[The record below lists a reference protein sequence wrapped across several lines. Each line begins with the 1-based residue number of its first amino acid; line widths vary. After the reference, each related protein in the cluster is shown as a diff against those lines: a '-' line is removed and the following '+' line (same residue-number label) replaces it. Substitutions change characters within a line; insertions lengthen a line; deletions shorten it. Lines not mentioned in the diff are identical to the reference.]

1 MCRGGSA
8 ECGGSFSTS
17 RFHGASN
24 GGGLM
29 LDKSHK
35 LAVDAAKGDKARAK
49 LEDQT
54 FKDAMAQLEA
64 DYIKA
69 WKSTGMNDATA
80 REKLYLAVKMLDQ
93 FESHLVNVMNDGKL
107 ARSQIELMS
116 RNKAA

>member
-1 MCRGGSA
+1 
-8 ECGGSFSTS
+8 
-17 RFHGASN
+17 
-24 GGGLM
+24 M

-64 DYIKA
+64 DYIAA
-69 WKSTGMNDATA
+69 WKMTGFNDATA
-80 REKLYLAVKMLDQ
+80 REKLWLSIKTLEN
-93 FESHLVNVMNDGKL
+93 FEQHLITVMNNGRL
-107 ARSQIELMS
+107 ARREIEAMS

>member
-24 GGGLM
+24 GGGQM

-35 LAVDAAKGDKARAK
+35 LVVEASKGDKARAK

-69 WKSTGMNDATA
+69 WKGTGLNDATA
-80 REKLYLAVKMLDQ
+80 REKLWLQIKTLENFQ
-93 FESHLVNVMNDGKL
+93 QHLVTVMNNGRL
-107 ARSQIELMS
+107 ARSEIEAMS